1 MDRLTAVAG
10 SCGPGSLHFIN
21 GLYEAN
27 RNRAPVVLIA
37 SQVTSSELGFD
48 FIQEVDFKSVFKGC
62 SVFCEMIATP
72 GSARRLAVMACQAA
86 ITRRGVAVLILPVDI
101 SHSEAVDEL
110 PYSVHANRPVIR
122 PSDQDLDQMAR
133 LLQAGSNITIYAGS
147 GCFGAHDQVVELAGR
162 LKAPVAHTSRG
173 KDALEYDNPYNVG
186 MTGVI
191 GMESGIGRSSIAT
204 RCCCSARISPGSSSI
219 PTMQRSSR
227 SISIRCTSGAGIR
240 STSASSAISK
250 TRSKR
255 SCRGS
260 SNAKIRPFSIRTA
273 GGIEKALKA
282 QAERATPGHHGKI
295 FGQYLTSI
303 IDRLAT
309 EDALFTGDDG
319 TALVWLL
326 RIVAGNG
333 KRRMLGSLLHG
344 TMATSV
350 GNAIGM
356 QKAQPQRQVI
366 ALAGDGGLSMLMGD
380 LLTLVQEN
388 LPIKIAVYDN
398 GKLGFVELE
407 QKGEGLLPVFTD
419 LKNPDF
425 GLVAQAM
432 GLWGRTVTDPGEV
445 EGAVEEWLG
454 PAGTGAAQCEGGPDG
469 ARDAA
474 VHRRGKCL
482 RHGHVFGQGRAS
494 RSGWR
499 CVRDDRGEFPEVI
512 EAAAPGKCRRGSAAL
527 DAQKVRETRALLH
540 FVREHLPHYGPLVS
554 LDMQRFREEIVK
566 ATVGVGV
573 AATAESSSP
582 VPLSVAVIVSA
593 RWMARIGSP
602 WRGFMLYGVFAAS

>member
-1 MDRLTAVAG
+1 
-10 SCGPGSLHFIN
+10 
-21 GLYEAN
+21 
-27 RNRAPVVLIA
+27 VLI
-37 SQVTSSELGFD
+37 V
-48 FIQEVDFKSVFKGC
+48 
-62 SVFCEMIATP
+62 
-72 GSARRLAVMACQAA
+72 
-86 ITRRGVAVLILPVDI
+86 PVDI

-110 PYSVHANRPVIR
+110 PYNVHTNRPVIR

-147 GCFGAHDQVVELAGR
+147 GCLGAHDQVVELAAR

-191 GMESGIGRSSIAT
+191 GMESGYRAILNCDTLLLLGTDFAWKQFYPDHATIIQVDIDPMHIGRRHPVNLGVVGNIKDTLEALLPRIKQRKDSSFLDT
-204 RCCCSARISPGSSSI
+204 Y
-219 PTMQRSSR
+219 
-227 SISIRCTSGAGIR
+227 
-240 STSASSAISK
+240 
-250 TRSKR
+250 
-255 SCRGS
+255 RG
-260 SNAKIRPFSIRTA
+260 RH
-273 GGIEKALKA
+273 EKALKA

-303 IDRLAT
+303 IDRLAA

-326 RIVAGNG
+326 RIVRANG
-333 KRRMLGSLLHG
+333 KRRMFGSLLHG

-380 LLTLVQEN
+380 LLTLIQEN

-445 EGAVEEWLG
+445 ESAVEEWLAQPG
-454 PAGTGAAQCEGGPDG
+454 PALLNVKVAPMELVMPPFIAAENAYGM
-469 ARDAA
+469 AMYSVRA
-474 VHRRGKCL
+474 VLH
-482 RHGHVFGQGRAS
+482 GQGGDVFEMIA
-494 RSGWR
+494 
-499 CVRDDRGEFPEVI
+499 ENFP
-512 EAAAPGKCRRGSAAL
+512 R
-527 DAQKVRETRALLH
+527 
-540 FVREHLPHYGPLVS
+540 
-554 LDMQRFREEIVK
+554 
-566 ATVGVGV
+566 
-573 AATAESSSP
+573 
-582 VPLSVAVIVSA
+582 
-593 RWMARIGSP
+593 
-602 WRGFMLYGVFAAS
+602 